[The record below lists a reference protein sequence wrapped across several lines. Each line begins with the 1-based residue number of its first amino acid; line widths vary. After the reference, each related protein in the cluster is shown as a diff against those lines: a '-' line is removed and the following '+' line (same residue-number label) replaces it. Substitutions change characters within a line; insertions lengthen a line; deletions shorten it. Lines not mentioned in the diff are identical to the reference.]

1 MSALLDLFVSFARTT
16 LLGFGGGPSMI
27 PLVRAEVVD
36 SRGWLTAEEFLD
48 AFAFGN
54 SLPGPIVTKLA
65 MYVGHDVAGWAGTV
79 AALSGATL
87 PTATLFLLVFRIVFR
102 AKDSL
107 WLRSILSGVR
117 PVVVGLLLVVVWDF
131 APAALGSPFIGIA
144 GPLKWGLAAVSLW
157 ATLRTNVHPVIL
169 IIGGAAI
176 GVTLGLAA

>member
-1 MSALLDLFVSFARTT
+1 MSELLELFVSFARVT
-16 LLGFGGGPSMI
+16 LVGFGGGPSMI

-36 SRGWLTAEEFLD
+36 SRGWLTAEAFLD

-65 MYVGHDVAGWAGTV
+65 MFVGHEVAGWAGSL
-79 AALSGATL
+79 AALAGATL
-87 PTATLFLLVFRIVFR
+87 PTATLFLLVFGMVAR
-102 AKDSL
+102 AKDSV

-117 PVVVGLLLVVVWDF
+117 PVVVGLLLVVVWEF
-131 APAALGSPFIGIA
+131 APAALGSPFAGIS
-144 GPLKWGLAAVSLW
+144 GPLKWALAAVSLW
-157 ATLRTNVHPVIL
+157 VTLRTNLHPVFL